1 MGSDNNHGAGSAA
14 QIRVGSSPKLA
25 YALMKAFR
33 RPLSAT
39 FISGS
44 RQMHVMNANECN
56 QRGLIKDGLVQGR
69 MYVHW
74 NNKPLKLCVQK

>member
-1 MGSDNNHGAGSAA
+1 MGSENNHGGGSAA
-14 QIRVGSSPKLA
+14 QIKVGSTPKLA
-25 YALMKAFR
+25 QASLKALR
-33 RPLSAT
+33 RALSTT
-39 FISGS
+39 FIDGT

-69 MYVHW
+69 IYVHW